1 MEEKKTDSGAVDSKA
16 VDSKAVFDTEHL
28 VKTYFTQ
35 ALPVVFSMIIGLVYN
50 LADTYFIAQTGNTLV
65 VAGVSVCAPVFT
77 VLMAFGNVYAQGG
90 SSLISRLMGKND
102 QGSVRRV
109 SSFCFYLAIATGVVL
124 AVPMII
130 FQGPIL
136 RMLGAS
142 DDVMPYAGEYYL
154 VLAVSAPA
162 IILPFIHSNLLR
174 CEGSST
180 LSMLG
185 NVGGSVINIIL
196 DPVFIQVLGMGA
208 AGAAIATV
216 IGNLA
221 SDLFFLVI
229 VLKKSRYLSVDPR
242 GWRVSGGELRQIF
255 SVGITA
261 AVTNIASSVCVV
273 VVNQCLKGYGDEK
286 IAAWGI
292 SSKVAMIAQMVLIG
306 LAFGGVPLFGYLYGG
321 KDFKNL
327 KKLLRF
333 CVGFICGYGLVMA
346 ALIIAFA
353 PWLVGIF
360 MDDPGVNAD
369 SMVMLRWQVSGSA
382 FAGVVLLF
390 TCLFQA
396 TGKAAPALALSL
408 SRQGLVFLLVLGIAV
423 LIAGYGGLLAAQP
436 VADALSAGLAVVMWK
451 AAFRRE
457 AAPAGTS

>member
-1 MEEKKTDSGAVDSKA
+1 MSESAEKS
-16 VDSKAVFDTEHL
+16 AVFDTQHL
-28 VKTYFTQ
+28 VRTYFTQ

-50 LADTYFIAQTGNTLV
+50 LADTYFVARTGSTLI

-90 SSLISRLMGKND
+90 SSLISRLMGKKD
-102 QGSVRRV
+102 IGSVRRV

-124 AVPMII
+124 AVPMLV
-130 FQGPIL
+130 FQRPIL
-136 RMLGAS
+136 KMLGAS
-142 DDVMPYAGEYYL
+142 EAVMPYAREYYL
-154 VLAVSAPA
+154 VLAAGAPA
-162 IILPFIHSNLLR
+162 VILPFIHSNLLR

-196 DPVFIQVLGMGA
+196 DPIFIQVLDMGA

-221 SDLFFLVI
+221 SDLFFLGI
-229 VLKKSRYLSVDPR
+229 VLKKSPYLSVDPR
-242 GWRVSGGELRQIF
+242 SWRVSGGELGQIF

-261 AVTNIASSVCVV
+261 AVTNIASSACVV
-273 VVNQCLKGYGDEK
+273 VVNQFLKGYGDDK

-292 SSKVAMIAQMVLIG
+292 AGKIGMISQMVLIG

-321 KDFKNL
+321 KDFVKL

-333 CVGFICGYGLVMA
+333 CAAFISCYGLVMA
-346 ALIIAFA
+346 ALIMLLAS
-353 PWLVGIF
+353 WLSGIF
-360 MDDPGVNAD
+360 MDDPGVTAD
-369 SMVMLRWQVSGSA
+369 STVMLRWQVSGSA
-382 FAGVVLLF
+382 FAGIVLLF

-396 TGKAAPALALSL
+396 TGKAVPALVLSL
-408 SRQGLVFLLVLGIAV
+408 SRQGLVFLAVLGAGV
-423 LIAGYGGLLAAQP
+423 LIAGFTGLLAAQP
-436 VADALSAGLAVVMWK
+436 IADLLSAVLAVVMWRV
-451 AAFRRE
+451 AFRRE
-457 AAPAGTS
+457 GPAQG

>member
-1 MEEKKTDSGAVDSKA
+1 MREADEKSV
-16 VDSKAVFDTEHL
+16 VFDTEHL
-28 VKTYFTQ
+28 VRTYFTQ
-35 ALPVVFSMIIGLVYN
+35 ALPVVFSMIVSLVYN
-50 LADTYFIAQTGNTLV
+50 LADTYFVARTGSTLI

-102 QGSVRRV
+102 QGSVKRV

-124 AVPMII
+124 AVPMLI
-130 FQGPIL
+130 FQGPVL

-142 DDVMPYAGEYYL
+142 DEVMPYAREYYI

-185 NVGGSVINIIL
+185 NVGGSVVNIVL

-221 SDLFFLVI
+221 SDLFFLII
-229 VLKKSRYLSVDPR
+229 VRRKSRHLSVDPR
-242 GWRVSGGELRQIF
+242 SWRVSGGELRQIF

-261 AVTNIASSVCVV
+261 AVTNIASSACVV
-273 VVNQCLKGYGDEK
+273 VINQFLKGYGDEK

-292 SSKVAMIAQMVLIG
+292 ASKVSMIAQMVLIG

-321 KDFKNL
+321 RDFKKL

-333 CVGFICGYGLVMA
+333 CMAFISGYGLLMA
-346 ALIIAFA
+346 AVIILLARPLA
-353 PWLVGIF
+353 GVF
-360 MDDPGVNAD
+360 MDDPGVTAD
-369 SMVMLRWQVSGSA
+369 STLMLRWQVLGSA
-382 FAGVVLLF
+382 FAGIVLLF

-396 TGKAAPALALSL
+396 TGKAGPALALSL
-408 SRQGLVFLLVLGIAV
+408 SRQGLLFLAVLGAGV
-423 LIAGYGGLLAAQP
+423 LIAGFDGLLAAQP
-436 VADALSAGLAVVMWK
+436 IADALSAGLAIVMWR

-457 AAPAGTS
+457 GLSAA

>member
-1 MEEKKTDSGAVDSKA
+1 MSDTKEKST
-16 VDSKAVFDTEHL
+16 VFDTEHL
-28 VKTYFTQ
+28 VRTYFAQ
-35 ALPVVFSMIIGLVYN
+35 ALPVVFSMIISLIYN
-50 LADTYFIAQTGNTLV
+50 LADTYFVARTGSTLI

-109 SSFCFYLAIATGVVL
+109 SSFCFYLAIATGLVL
-124 AVPMII
+124 AVPMLI

-136 RMLGAS
+136 RLLGAS
-142 DDVMPYAGEYYL
+142 PEVMPYAREYYL
-154 VLAVSAPA
+154 VLAAGAPA
-162 IILPFIHSNLLR
+162 VILPFIHSNLLR
-174 CEGSST
+174 CEGAST

-196 DPVFIQVLGMGA
+196 DPIFIQVLGMGA

-221 SDLFFLVI
+221 SDLFFLAI
-229 VLKKSRYLSVDPR
+229 VLGKSRHLSVAPR
-242 GWRVSGGELRQIF
+242 DWRVSAGELRQIF

-273 VVNQCLKGYGDEK
+273 VTNQFLKGYGDEK

-292 SSKVAMIAQMVLIG
+292 ASKVAMIAQMVLIG

-321 KDFKNL
+321 RDFKKL
-327 KKLLRF
+327 KKLISF
-333 CVGFICGYGLVMA
+333 CTAFISCYGLLM
-346 ALIIAFA
+346 ALIIILLAR
-353 PWLVGIF
+353 PLTLVF
-360 MDDPGVNAD
+360 MDDPGVVRD
-369 SMVMLRWQVSGSA
+369 SALMLRWQVSGSA
-382 FAGVVLLF
+382 FAGIVLLF

-396 TGKAAPALALSL
+396 TGKAGPALALSL
-408 SRQGLVFLLVLGIAV
+408 SRQGLLFLAVLGVGV
-423 LIAGYGGLLAAQP
+423 LVAGFNGLLAAQP
-436 VADALSAGLAVVMWK
+436 IADALSAALAVIMWR
-451 AAFRRE
+451 AAFRKE
-457 AAPAGTS
+457 GLSAV

>member
-1 MEEKKTDSGAVDSKA
+1 MREADEKSV
-16 VDSKAVFDTEHL
+16 VFDTEHL
-28 VKTYFTQ
+28 VRTYFTQ
-35 ALPVVFSMIIGLVYN
+35 ALPVVFSMIVSLVYN
-50 LADTYFIAQTGNTLV
+50 LADTYFVARTGSALI

-102 QGSVRRV
+102 QGSVKRV

-124 AVPMII
+124 AVPMLI
-130 FQGPIL
+130 FQGAVL

-142 DDVMPYAGEYYL
+142 DEVMPYAREYYI

-185 NVGGSVINIIL
+185 NVGGSVVNIVL

-221 SDLFFLVI
+221 SDLFFLII
-229 VLKKSRYLSVDPR
+229 VLRKSRHLSVDPR
-242 GWRVSGGELRQIF
+242 SWRVSGGELRQIF

-261 AVTNIASSVCVV
+261 AVTNIASSACVV
-273 VVNQCLKGYGDEK
+273 VINQFLKGYGDEK

-292 SSKVAMIAQMVLIG
+292 ASKVSMIAQMVLIG

-321 KDFKNL
+321 RDFKKL

-333 CVGFICGYGLVMA
+333 CMAFISGYGLLMA
-346 ALIIAFA
+346 AVIILLARPLA
-353 PWLVGIF
+353 GVF
-360 MDDPGVNAD
+360 MDDPGVTAD
-369 SMVMLRWQVSGSA
+369 STLMLRWQVLGSA
-382 FAGVVLLF
+382 FAGIVLLF

-396 TGKAAPALALSL
+396 TGKAGPALALSL
-408 SRQGLVFLLVLGIAV
+408 SRQGLLFLAVLGAGV
-423 LIAGYGGLLAAQP
+423 LIAGFDGLLAAQP
-436 VADALSAGLAVVMWK
+436 IADALSAGLAIVMWR

-457 AAPAGTS
+457 GLSAA

>member
-1 MEEKKTDSGAVDSKA
+1 MREADEKSV
-16 VDSKAVFDTEHL
+16 VFDTEHL
-28 VKTYFTQ
+28 VRTYFTQ
-35 ALPVVFSMIIGLVYN
+35 ALPVVFSMIVSLVYN
-50 LADTYFIAQTGNTLV
+50 LADTYFVARTGSTLI

-102 QGSVRRV
+102 QGSVKRV

-124 AVPMII
+124 AVPMLI
-130 FQGPIL
+130 FQGPVL

-142 DDVMPYAGEYYL
+142 DEVMPYAREYYI

-185 NVGGSVINIIL
+185 NVGGSVVNIVL

-221 SDLFFLVI
+221 SDLFFLII
-229 VLKKSRYLSVDPR
+229 VLRKSRHLSVDPR
-242 GWRVSGGELRQIF
+242 SWRVSGGELRQIF

-261 AVTNIASSVCVV
+261 AVTNIASSACVV
-273 VVNQCLKGYGDEK
+273 VINQFLKGYGDEK

-292 SSKVAMIAQMVLIG
+292 ASKVSMIAQMVLIG
-306 LAFGGVPLFGYLYGG
+306 LACGGGPLFGYLYGG
-321 KDFKNL
+321 RDFKKL

-333 CVGFICGYGLVMA
+333 CMAFISGYGLLMA
-346 ALIIAFA
+346 AVIILLARPLA
-353 PWLVGIF
+353 GVF
-360 MDDPGVNAD
+360 MDDPGVTAD
-369 SMVMLRWQVSGSA
+369 STLMLRWQVLGSA
-382 FAGVVLLF
+382 FAGIVLLF

-396 TGKAAPALALSL
+396 TGKAGPALALSL
-408 SRQGLVFLLVLGIAV
+408 SRQGLLFLAVLGAGV
-423 LIAGYGGLLAAQP
+423 LIAGFDGLLAAQP
-436 VADALSAGLAVVMWK
+436 IADALSAGLAIVMWR

-457 AAPAGTS
+457 GLSAA

>member
-1 MEEKKTDSGAVDSKA
+1 MRKAEEKA
-16 VDSKAVFDTEHL
+16 AVFDTDHL
-28 VKTYFTQ
+28 VRTYFTQ
-35 ALPVVFSMIIGLVYN
+35 ALPVVFSMMIGLIYN
-50 LADTYFIAQTGNTLV
+50 LADTYFIAQTGNTLI

-124 AVPMII
+124 AVPMVI
-130 FQGPIL
+130 FQDPIL
-136 RMLGAS
+136 KMLGAS
-142 DDVMPYAGEYYL
+142 AEVMPYANEYYL
-154 VLAVSAPA
+154 VLAVGAPA
-162 IILPFIHSNLLR
+162 VILPFIHSNLLR

-185 NVGGSVINIIL
+185 NVGGSVLNIIL
-196 DPVFIQVLGMGA
+196 DPIFIQTLDMGA

-221 SDLFFLVI
+221 SDLFFLII
-229 VLKKSRYLSVDPR
+229 VLKKSRHLSVDPR
-242 GWRVSGGELRQIF
+242 GWRVSGDELRQIF

-273 VVNQCLKGYGDEK
+273 VVNQSLKGYGDDK

-292 SSKVAMIAQMVLIG
+292 AGKVAMISQMVLIG

-321 KDFKNL
+321 RDFKAL

-333 CVGFICGYGLVMA
+333 CSGFMFAYGAVMA
-346 ALIIAFA
+346 AVIGLLA
-353 PWLVGIF
+353 PILTRIF
-360 MDDPGVNAD
+360 MDDPGIVAD
-369 SMVMLRWQVSGSA
+369 SSLMLRWQVSGSA
-382 FAGVVLLF
+382 FGGIVLLF

-396 TGKAAPALALSL
+396 TGKAVPALALSL
-408 SRQGLVFLLVLGIAV
+408 SRQGVVFLVVLGIAV
-423 LIAGYGGLLAAQP
+423 LIAGYTGLLAAQP
-436 VADALSAGLAVVMWK
+436 IADVLSAGLAVVMWR
-451 AAFRRE
+451 AAFRRDSLTRPE
-457 AAPAGTS
+457 TP

>member
-1 MEEKKTDSGAVDSKA
+1 MSDTKEKST
-16 VDSKAVFDTEHL
+16 VFDTEHL
-28 VKTYFTQ
+28 VRTYFAQ
-35 ALPVVFSMIIGLVYN
+35 ALPVVFSMIISLIYN
-50 LADTYFIAQTGNTLV
+50 LADTYFVARTGSTLI

-109 SSFCFYLAIATGVVL
+109 SSFCFYLAIATGLVL
-124 AVPMII
+124 AVPMLI

-136 RMLGAS
+136 RLLGAS
-142 DDVMPYAGEYYL
+142 PEVMPYAREYYL
-154 VLAVSAPA
+154 VLAAGAPA
-162 IILPFIHSNLLR
+162 VILPFIHSNLLR
-174 CEGSST
+174 CEGAST

-196 DPVFIQVLGMGA
+196 DPIFIQVLGMGA

-221 SDLFFLVI
+221 SDLFFLAI
-229 VLKKSRYLSVDPR
+229 VLGKSRNLSVAPR
-242 GWRVSGGELRQIF
+242 DWRVSAGELRQIF

-273 VVNQCLKGYGDEK
+273 VTNQFLKGYGDEK

-292 SSKVAMIAQMVLIG
+292 ASKVAMIAQMVLIG

-321 KDFKNL
+321 RDFKKL
-327 KKLLRF
+327 KKLISF
-333 CVGFICGYGLVMA
+333 CTAFISCYGLLM
-346 ALIIAFA
+346 ALIIILLAR
-353 PWLVGIF
+353 PLTLVF
-360 MDDPGVNAD
+360 MDDPGVVRD
-369 SMVMLRWQVSGSA
+369 SALMLRWQVSGSA
-382 FAGVVLLF
+382 FAGIVLLF

-396 TGKAAPALALSL
+396 TGKAGPALALSL
-408 SRQGLVFLLVLGIAV
+408 SRQGLLFLAVLGVGV
-423 LIAGYGGLLAAQP
+423 LVAGFNGLLAAQP
-436 VADALSAGLAVVMWK
+436 IADALSAALAVIMWR
-451 AAFRRE
+451 AAFRKE
-457 AAPAGTS
+457 GLSAA

>member
-1 MEEKKTDSGAVDSKA
+1 MGDTKEKIT
-16 VDSKAVFDTEHL
+16 VFDTEHL
-28 VKTYFTQ
+28 VRTYFAQ
-35 ALPVVFSMIIGLVYN
+35 ALPVVFSMIISLIYN
-50 LADTYFIAQTGNTLV
+50 LADTYFVARTGSTLI

-109 SSFCFYLAIATGVVL
+109 SSFCFYLAIATGLVL
-124 AVPMII
+124 AVPMLI

-136 RMLGAS
+136 RLLGAS
-142 DDVMPYAGEYYL
+142 PEVMPYAREYYL
-154 VLAVSAPA
+154 VLAAGAPA
-162 IILPFIHSNLLR
+162 VILPFIHSNLLR
-174 CEGSST
+174 CEGAST

-196 DPVFIQVLGMGA
+196 DPIFIQVLGMGA

-221 SDLFFLVI
+221 SDLFFLAI
-229 VLKKSRYLSVDPR
+229 VLGKSRHLSVAPR
-242 GWRVSGGELRQIF
+242 DWRVSAGELRQIF

-273 VVNQCLKGYGDEK
+273 VTNQFLKGYGDEK

-292 SSKVAMIAQMVLIG
+292 ASKVAMIAQMVLIG

-321 KDFKNL
+321 KDFKKL
-327 KKLLRF
+327 KKLIGF
-333 CVGFICGYGLVMA
+333 CTAFISCYGLLM
-346 ALIIAFA
+346 ALIIILLAR
-353 PWLVGIF
+353 PLTLVF
-360 MDDPGVNAD
+360 MDDPGVVRD
-369 SMVMLRWQVSGSA
+369 SALMLRWQVSGSA
-382 FAGVVLLF
+382 FAGIVLLF

-396 TGKAAPALALSL
+396 TGKAGPALALSL
-408 SRQGLVFLLVLGIAV
+408 SRQGLLFLAVLGVGV
-423 LIAGYGGLLAAQP
+423 LVAGFNGLLAAQP
-436 VADALSAGLAVVMWK
+436 IADALSAALAVIMWR
-451 AAFRRE
+451 AAFRKE
-457 AAPAGTS
+457 GLSAV

>member
-1 MEEKKTDSGAVDSKA
+1 MREADEKSV
-16 VDSKAVFDTEHL
+16 VFDTEHL
-28 VKTYFTQ
+28 VRTYFTQ
-35 ALPVVFSMIIGLVYN
+35 ALPVVFSMIVSLVYN
-50 LADTYFIAQTGNTLV
+50 LADTYFVARTGSTLI

-102 QGSVRRV
+102 QGSVKRV

-124 AVPMII
+124 AVPMLI
-130 FQGPIL
+130 FQGPVL

-142 DDVMPYAGEYYL
+142 DEVMPYAREYYI

-185 NVGGSVINIIL
+185 NVGGSVVNIVL

-221 SDLFFLVI
+221 SDLFFLII
-229 VLKKSRYLSVDPR
+229 VLRKSRHLSVDPR
-242 GWRVSGGELRQIF
+242 SWRVSGGELRQIF

-261 AVTNIASSVCVV
+261 AVTNIASSACVV
-273 VVNQCLKGYGDEK
+273 VINQFLKGYGDEK

-292 SSKVAMIAQMVLIG
+292 ASKVSMIAQMVLIG

-321 KDFKNL
+321 RDFKKL

-333 CVGFICGYGLVMA
+333 CMAFISGYGLLMA
-346 ALIIAFA
+346 AVIILLARPLA
-353 PWLVGIF
+353 GVF
-360 MDDPGVNAD
+360 MDDPGVTAD
-369 SMVMLRWQVSGSA
+369 STLMLRWQVLGSA
-382 FAGVVLLF
+382 FAGIVLLF

-396 TGKAAPALALSL
+396 TGKAGPALALSL
-408 SRQGLVFLLVLGIAV
+408 SRQGLLFLAVLGAGV
-423 LIAGYGGLLAAQP
+423 LIAGFDGLLAAQP
-436 VADALSAGLAVVMWK
+436 IADALSAGLAIVMWR

-457 AAPAGTS
+457 GLSAA

>member
-1 MEEKKTDSGAVDSKA
+1 MSDTKEKST
-16 VDSKAVFDTEHL
+16 VFDTEHL
-28 VKTYFTQ
+28 VRTYFAQ
-35 ALPVVFSMIIGLVYN
+35 ALPVVFSMIISLIYN
-50 LADTYFIAQTGNTLV
+50 LADTYFVARTGSTLI

-109 SSFCFYLAIATGVVL
+109 SSFCFYLAIATGLVL
-124 AVPMII
+124 AVPMLI

-136 RMLGAS
+136 RLLGAS
-142 DDVMPYAGEYYL
+142 PEVMPYAREYYL
-154 VLAVSAPA
+154 VLAAGAPA
-162 IILPFIHSNLLR
+162 VILPFIHSNLLR
-174 CEGSST
+174 CEGAST

-196 DPVFIQVLGMGA
+196 DPIFIQVLGMGA

-221 SDLFFLVI
+221 SDLFFLAI
-229 VLKKSRYLSVDPR
+229 VLGKSRHLSVAPR
-242 GWRVSGGELRQIF
+242 DWRVSAGELRQIF

-273 VVNQCLKGYGDEK
+273 VTNQFLKGYGDEK

-292 SSKVAMIAQMVLIG
+292 ASKVAMIAQMVLIG

-321 KDFKNL
+321 KDFKKL
-327 KKLLRF
+327 KKLISF
-333 CVGFICGYGLVMA
+333 CTAFISCYGLLM
-346 ALIIAFA
+346 ALIIILLAR
-353 PWLVGIF
+353 PLTLVF
-360 MDDPGVNAD
+360 MDDPGVVRD
-369 SMVMLRWQVSGSA
+369 SALMLRWQVSGSA
-382 FAGVVLLF
+382 FAGIVLLF

-396 TGKAAPALALSL
+396 TGKAGPALALSL
-408 SRQGLVFLLVLGIAV
+408 SRQGLLFLAVLGVGV
-423 LIAGYGGLLAAQP
+423 LVAGFNGLLATQP
-436 VADALSAGLAVVMWK
+436 IADALSAALAVIMWR
-451 AAFRRE
+451 AAFRKE
-457 AAPAGTS
+457 GLSAA

>member
-1 MEEKKTDSGAVDSKA
+1 MSETKEKST
-16 VDSKAVFDTEHL
+16 VFDTEHL
-28 VKTYFTQ
+28 VRTYFAQ
-35 ALPVVFSMIIGLVYN
+35 ALPVVFSMIISLIYN
-50 LADTYFIAQTGNTLV
+50 LADTYFVARTGSTLI

-109 SSFCFYLAIATGVVL
+109 SSFCFYLAIATGLVL
-124 AVPMII
+124 AVPMLI

-136 RMLGAS
+136 RLLGAS
-142 DDVMPYAGEYYL
+142 PEVMPYAREYYL
-154 VLAVSAPA
+154 VLAAGAPA
-162 IILPFIHSNLLR
+162 VILPFIHSNLLR
-174 CEGSST
+174 CEGAST

-196 DPVFIQVLGMGA
+196 DPIFIQVLGMGA

-221 SDLFFLVI
+221 SDLFFLAI
-229 VLKKSRYLSVDPR
+229 VLGKSRHLSVAPR
-242 GWRVSGGELRQIF
+242 DWRVSAGELRQIF

-273 VVNQCLKGYGDEK
+273 VTNQFLKGYGDEK

-292 SSKVAMIAQMVLIG
+292 ASKVAMIAQMVLIG

-321 KDFKNL
+321 RDFKKL
-327 KKLLRF
+327 KKLISF
-333 CVGFICGYGLVMA
+333 CTAFISCYGLLM
-346 ALIIAFA
+346 ALIIILLAR
-353 PWLVGIF
+353 PLTLVF
-360 MDDPGVNAD
+360 MDDPGVVRD
-369 SMVMLRWQVSGSA
+369 SALMLRWQVSGSA
-382 FAGVVLLF
+382 FAGIVLLF

-396 TGKAAPALALSL
+396 TGKAGPALALSL
-408 SRQGLVFLLVLGIAV
+408 SRQGLLFLAVLGVGV
-423 LIAGYGGLLAAQP
+423 LVAGFNGLLATQP
-436 VADALSAGLAVVMWK
+436 IADALSAALAVIMWR
-451 AAFRRE
+451 AAFRKE
-457 AAPAGTS
+457 GLSAV

>member
-1 MEEKKTDSGAVDSKA
+1 MSDTKEKST
-16 VDSKAVFDTEHL
+16 VFDTEHL
-28 VKTYFTQ
+28 VRTYFAQ
-35 ALPVVFSMIIGLVYN
+35 ALPVVFSMIISLIYN
-50 LADTYFIAQTGNTLV
+50 LADTYFVARTGSTLI

-109 SSFCFYLAIATGVVL
+109 SSFCFYLAIATGLVL
-124 AVPMII
+124 AVPMLI

-136 RMLGAS
+136 RLLGAS
-142 DDVMPYAGEYYL
+142 PEVMPYAREYYL
-154 VLAVSAPA
+154 VLAAGAPA
-162 IILPFIHSNLLR
+162 VILPFIHSNLLR
-174 CEGSST
+174 CEGAST

-196 DPVFIQVLGMGA
+196 DPIFIQVLGMGA

-221 SDLFFLVI
+221 SDLFFLAI
-229 VLKKSRYLSVDPR
+229 VLGKSRHLSVAPR
-242 GWRVSGGELRQIF
+242 DWRVSAGELRQIF

-273 VVNQCLKGYGDEK
+273 VTNQFLKGYGDEK

-292 SSKVAMIAQMVLIG
+292 ASKVAMIAQMVLIG

-321 KDFKNL
+321 KDFKKL
-327 KKLLRF
+327 KKLISF
-333 CVGFICGYGLVMA
+333 CTAFISCYGLLM
-346 ALIIAFA
+346 ALIIILLAR
-353 PWLVGIF
+353 PLTLVF
-360 MDDPGVNAD
+360 MDDPGVVRD
-369 SMVMLRWQVSGSA
+369 SALMLRWQVSGSA
-382 FAGVVLLF
+382 FAGIVLLF

-396 TGKAAPALALSL
+396 TGKAGPALALSL
-408 SRQGLVFLLVLGIAV
+408 SRQGLLFLAVLGVGV
-423 LIAGYGGLLAAQP
+423 LVAGFNGLLAAQP
-436 VADALSAGLAVVMWK
+436 IADALSAALAVIMWR
-451 AAFRRE
+451 AAFRKE
-457 AAPAGTS
+457 GLSAA

>member
-1 MEEKKTDSGAVDSKA
+1 MSDTKEKST
-16 VDSKAVFDTEHL
+16 VFDTEHL
-28 VKTYFTQ
+28 VRTYFAQ
-35 ALPVVFSMIIGLVYN
+35 ALPVVFSMIISLIYN
-50 LADTYFIAQTGNTLV
+50 LADTYFVARTGSTLI

-109 SSFCFYLAIATGVVL
+109 SSFCFYLAIATGLVL
-124 AVPMII
+124 AVPMLI

-136 RMLGAS
+136 RLLGAS
-142 DDVMPYAGEYYL
+142 PEVMPYAREYYL
-154 VLAVSAPA
+154 VLAAGAPA
-162 IILPFIHSNLLR
+162 VILPFIHSNLLR
-174 CEGSST
+174 CEGAST

-196 DPVFIQVLGMGA
+196 DPIFIQVLGMGA

-221 SDLFFLVI
+221 SDLFFLAI
-229 VLKKSRYLSVDPR
+229 VLGKSRHLSVAPR
-242 GWRVSGGELRQIF
+242 DWRVSARELRQIF

-273 VVNQCLKGYGDEK
+273 VTNQFLKGYGDEK

-292 SSKVAMIAQMVLIG
+292 ASKVAMIAQMVLIG

-321 KDFKNL
+321 RDFKKL
-327 KKLLRF
+327 KKLISF
-333 CVGFICGYGLVMA
+333 CTAFISCYGLLM
-346 ALIIAFA
+346 ALIIILLAR
-353 PWLVGIF
+353 PLTLVF
-360 MDDPGVNAD
+360 MDDPGVVRD
-369 SMVMLRWQVSGSA
+369 SALMLRWQVSGSA
-382 FAGVVLLF
+382 FAGIVLLF

-396 TGKAAPALALSL
+396 TGKAGPALALSL
-408 SRQGLVFLLVLGIAV
+408 SRQGLLFLAVLGVGV
-423 LIAGYGGLLAAQP
+423 LVAGFNGLLATQP
-436 VADALSAGLAVVMWK
+436 IADALSAALAVIMWR
-451 AAFRRE
+451 AAFRKE
-457 AAPAGTS
+457 GLSAV

>member
-1 MEEKKTDSGAVDSKA
+1 MREADEKSV
-16 VDSKAVFDTEHL
+16 VFDTEHL
-28 VKTYFTQ
+28 VRTYFTQ
-35 ALPVVFSMIIGLVYN
+35 ALPVVFSMIVSLVYN
-50 LADTYFIAQTGNTLV
+50 LADTYLVARTGSTLI

-102 QGSVRRV
+102 QGSVKRV

-124 AVPMII
+124 AVPMLI
-130 FQGPIL
+130 FQGPVL

-142 DDVMPYAGEYYL
+142 DEVMPYAREYYI

-185 NVGGSVINIIL
+185 NVGGSVVNIVL

-221 SDLFFLVI
+221 SDLFFLII
-229 VLKKSRYLSVDPR
+229 VLRKSRHLSVDPR
-242 GWRVSGGELRQIF
+242 SWRVSGGELRQIF

-261 AVTNIASSVCVV
+261 AVTNIASSACVV
-273 VVNQCLKGYGDEK
+273 VINQFLKGYGDEK

-292 SSKVAMIAQMVLIG
+292 ASKVSMIAQMVLIG

-321 KDFKNL
+321 RDFKKL

-333 CVGFICGYGLVMA
+333 CMAFISGYGLLMA
-346 ALIIAFA
+346 AVIILLARPLA
-353 PWLVGIF
+353 GVF
-360 MDDPGVNAD
+360 MDDPGVTAD
-369 SMVMLRWQVSGSA
+369 STLMLRWQVLGSA
-382 FAGVVLLF
+382 FAGIVLLF

-396 TGKAAPALALSL
+396 TGKAGPALALSL
-408 SRQGLVFLLVLGIAV
+408 SRQGLLFLAVLGAGV
-423 LIAGYGGLLAAQP
+423 LIAGFDGLLAAQP
-436 VADALSAGLAVVMWK
+436 IADALSAGLAIVMWR

-457 AAPAGTS
+457 GLSAA

>member
-1 MEEKKTDSGAVDSKA
+1 MEEKK
-16 VDSKAVFDTEHL
+16 VFDTEHL
-28 VKTYFTQ
+28 VRTYFTQ
-35 ALPVVFSMIIGLVYN
+35 TLPVVFSMMIGLVYN
-50 LADTYFIAQTGNTLV
+50 LADTYFIAQTGSTLV

-102 QGSVRRV
+102 QGSVKRV

-124 AVPMII
+124 AVPMVA
-130 FQGPIL
+130 FRLPIL
-136 RMLGAS
+136 KMLGAS
-142 DDVMPYAGEYYL
+142 EAVMPFASEYYL

-185 NVGGSVINIIL
+185 NVGGSVLNIIL
-196 DPVFIQVLGMGA
+196 DPIFIQVLGMGA

-216 IGNLA
+216 IGNIF
-221 SDLFFLVI
+221 SDLFFLAI
-229 VLKKSRYLSVDPR
+229 VLRKSQHLSVDPR
-242 GWRVSGGELRQIF
+242 GWRVSGDELRQIF

-261 AVTNIASSVCVV
+261 AVTNIASAVCVT
-273 VVNQCLKGYGDEK
+273 VVNQFLKGYGDDK

-292 SSKVAMIAQMVLIG
+292 AGRVAMISQMVLIG

-321 KDFKNL
+321 KDFRNL

-333 CVGFICGYGLVMA
+333 CMTFIFCYGIVAA
-346 ALIIAFA
+346 ALIILAA
-353 PWLVGIF
+353 PWLTGVF

-369 SMVMLRWQVSGSA
+369 STAMLRWQVSGSA
-382 FAGVVLLF
+382 FAGIVLLF

-396 TGKAAPALALSL
+396 TGKAVPALALSL
-408 SRQGLVFLLVLGIAV
+408 SRQGLVFLAVLGIGV
-423 LIAGYGGLLAAQP
+423 LIARYNGLLTAQP
-436 VADALSAGLAVVMWK
+436 IADALSAGLALVMWR
-451 AAFRRE
+451 AAFKKE
-457 AAPAGTS
+457 SALG

>member
-1 MEEKKTDSGAVDSKA
+1 MDEK
-16 VDSKAVFDTEHL
+16 KAVFDTDHL

-130 FQGPIL
+130 FQNPIL
-136 RMLGAS
+136 DMLGAS
-142 DDVMPYAGEYYL
+142 AEVKPYAREYYL
-154 VLAVSAPA
+154 VLAASAPA

-196 DPVFIQVLGMGA
+196 DPIFIQVLGMGA

-221 SDLFFLVI
+221 SDLFFLAV
-229 VLKKSRYLSVDPR
+229 VLKKSRHLCVDPR
-242 GWRVSGGELRQIF
+242 VWRVSGGELRQIL

-273 VVNQCLKGYGDEK
+273 VVNQILKGYGDDR

-292 SSKVAMIAQMVLIG
+292 AGKVAMIAQMVLIG
-306 LAFGGVPLFGYLYGG
+306 LAFGGVPLFGFLYGG
-321 KDFKNL
+321 QDFKNL

-333 CVGFICGYGLVMA
+333 CMTFIFSYGMAMA
-346 ALIIAFA
+346 AVIILLA
-353 PWLVGIF
+353 PALCGVF
-360 MDDPGVNAD
+360 MDDPQVTGY
-369 SMVMLRWQVSGSA
+369 STQMLRFQAAGSA
-382 FAGVVLLF
+382 FAGIVLLF

-408 SRQGLVFLLVLGIAV
+408 SRQGLVFLLVLGAGV
-423 LIAGYGGLLAAQP
+423 LVAGYNGLLATQP
-436 VADALSAGLAVVMWK
+436 VADVLSAGLALLMWR
-451 AAFRRE
+451 AAFRKE
-457 AAPAGTS
+457 AIPAGTP

>member
-1 MEEKKTDSGAVDSKA
+1 MREADEKSV
-16 VDSKAVFDTEHL
+16 VFDTEHL
-28 VKTYFTQ
+28 VRTYFTQ
-35 ALPVVFSMIIGLVYN
+35 ALPVVFSMIVSLVYN
-50 LADTYFIAQTGNTLV
+50 LADTYFVARTGSALI

-102 QGSVRRV
+102 QGSVKRV

-124 AVPMII
+124 AVPMLI
-130 FQGPIL
+130 FQGPVL

-142 DDVMPYAGEYYL
+142 DEVMPYAREYYI

-185 NVGGSVINIIL
+185 NVGGSVVNIVL

-221 SDLFFLVI
+221 SDLFFLII
-229 VLKKSRYLSVDPR
+229 VLRKSRHLSVDPR
-242 GWRVSGGELRQIF
+242 SWRVSGGELRQIF

-261 AVTNIASSVCVV
+261 AVTNIASSACVV
-273 VVNQCLKGYGDEK
+273 VINQFLKGYGDEK

-292 SSKVAMIAQMVLIG
+292 ASKVSMIAQMVLIG

-321 KDFKNL
+321 RDFKKL

-333 CVGFICGYGLVMA
+333 CMAFISGYGLLMA
-346 ALIIAFA
+346 AVIILLARPLA
-353 PWLVGIF
+353 GVF
-360 MDDPGVNAD
+360 MDDPGVTAD
-369 SMVMLRWQVSGSA
+369 STLMLRWQVLGSA
-382 FAGVVLLF
+382 FAGIVLLF

-396 TGKAAPALALSL
+396 TGKAGPALALSL
-408 SRQGLVFLLVLGIAV
+408 SRQGLLFLAVLGAGV
-423 LIAGYGGLLAAQP
+423 LIAGFDGLLAAQP
-436 VADALSAGLAVVMWK
+436 IADALSAGLAIVMWR

-457 AAPAGTS
+457 GLSAA

>member
-1 MEEKKTDSGAVDSKA
+1 MSDTKEKST
-16 VDSKAVFDTEHL
+16 VFDTEHL
-28 VKTYFTQ
+28 VRTYFAQ
-35 ALPVVFSMIIGLVYN
+35 ALPVVFSMIISLIYN
-50 LADTYFIAQTGNTLV
+50 LADTYFVARTGSTLI

-109 SSFCFYLAIATGVVL
+109 SSFCFYLAIATGLVL
-124 AVPMII
+124 AVPMLI

-136 RMLGAS
+136 RLLGAS
-142 DDVMPYAGEYYL
+142 PEVMPYAREYYL
-154 VLAVSAPA
+154 VLAAGAPA
-162 IILPFIHSNLLR
+162 VILPFIHSNLLR
-174 CEGSST
+174 CEGAST

-196 DPVFIQVLGMGA
+196 DPIFIQVLGMGA

-221 SDLFFLVI
+221 SDLFFLAI
-229 VLKKSRYLSVDPR
+229 VLGKSRHLSVAPR
-242 GWRVSGGELRQIF
+242 DWRVSAGELRQIF

-273 VVNQCLKGYGDEK
+273 VTNQFLKGYGDEK

-292 SSKVAMIAQMVLIG
+292 ASKVAMIAQMVLIG

-321 KDFKNL
+321 RDFKKL
-327 KKLLRF
+327 KKLISF
-333 CVGFICGYGLVMA
+333 CTAFISCYGLLM
-346 ALIIAFA
+346 ALIIILLAR
-353 PWLVGIF
+353 PLTLVF
-360 MDDPGVNAD
+360 MDDPGVVRD
-369 SMVMLRWQVSGSA
+369 SALMLRWQVSGSA
-382 FAGVVLLF
+382 FAGIVLLF

-396 TGKAAPALALSL
+396 TGKAGPALALSL
-408 SRQGLVFLLVLGIAV
+408 SRQGLLFLAVLGVGV
-423 LIAGYGGLLAAQP
+423 LVAGFNGLLAAQP
-436 VADALSAGLAVVMWK
+436 IADALSAALAVIMWR
-451 AAFRRE
+451 AAFRKE
-457 AAPAGTS
+457 GLGAA

>member
-1 MEEKKTDSGAVDSKA
+1 MGDTKEKIT
-16 VDSKAVFDTEHL
+16 VFDTEHL
-28 VKTYFTQ
+28 VRTYFAQ
-35 ALPVVFSMIIGLVYN
+35 ALPVVFSMIISLIYN
-50 LADTYFIAQTGNTLV
+50 LADTYFVARTGSTLI

-109 SSFCFYLAIATGVVL
+109 SSFCFYLAIATGLVL
-124 AVPMII
+124 AVPMLI

-136 RMLGAS
+136 RLLGAS
-142 DDVMPYAGEYYL
+142 PEVMPYAREYYL
-154 VLAVSAPA
+154 VLAAGAPA
-162 IILPFIHSNLLR
+162 VILPFIHSNLLR
-174 CEGSST
+174 CEGAST

-196 DPVFIQVLGMGA
+196 DPIFIQVLGMGA

-221 SDLFFLVI
+221 SDLFFLAI
-229 VLKKSRYLSVDPR
+229 VLGKSRHLSVAPR
-242 GWRVSGGELRQIF
+242 DWRVSAGELRQIF

-273 VVNQCLKGYGDEK
+273 VTNQFLKGYGDEK

-292 SSKVAMIAQMVLIG
+292 ASKVAMIAQMVLIG

-321 KDFKNL
+321 RDFKKL
-327 KKLLRF
+327 KKLISF
-333 CVGFICGYGLVMA
+333 CTAFISCYGLLM
-346 ALIIAFA
+346 ALIIILLAR
-353 PWLVGIF
+353 PLTLVF
-360 MDDPGVNAD
+360 MDDPGVVRD
-369 SMVMLRWQVSGSA
+369 SALMLRWQVSGSA
-382 FAGVVLLF
+382 FAGIVLLF

-396 TGKAAPALALSL
+396 TGKAGPALALSL
-408 SRQGLVFLLVLGIAV
+408 SRQGLLFLAVLGVGV
-423 LIAGYGGLLAAQP
+423 LVAGFNGLLAAQP
-436 VADALSAGLAVVMWK
+436 IADALSAALAVIMWR
-451 AAFRRE
+451 AAFRKE
-457 AAPAGTS
+457 GLSAA

>member
-1 MEEKKTDSGAVDSKA
+1 MREADKKS
-16 VDSKAVFDTEHL
+16 AVFDTEHL
-28 VKTYFTQ
+28 VRTYFTQ
-35 ALPVVFSMIIGLVYN
+35 ALPVVFSMIVSLVYN
-50 LADTYFIAQTGNTLV
+50 LADTYFVARTGSTLI

-102 QGSVRRV
+102 QGSVKRV

-124 AVPMII
+124 AVPMLI
-130 FQGPIL
+130 FQGPVL

-142 DDVMPYAGEYYL
+142 DEVMPYAREYYI

-185 NVGGSVINIIL
+185 NVGGSVVNIVL

-221 SDLFFLVI
+221 SDLFFLII
-229 VLKKSRYLSVDPR
+229 VLRKSRHLSVDPR
-242 GWRVSGGELRQIF
+242 SWRVSGGELRQIF

-261 AVTNIASSVCVV
+261 AVTNIASSACVV
-273 VVNQCLKGYGDEK
+273 VINQFLKGYGDEK

-292 SSKVAMIAQMVLIG
+292 ASKVSMIAQMVLIG

-321 KDFKNL
+321 RDFKKL

-333 CVGFICGYGLVMA
+333 CMAFISGYGLLMA
-346 ALIIAFA
+346 AAIILLARPLA
-353 PWLVGIF
+353 GVF
-360 MDDPGVNAD
+360 MDDPGVTAD
-369 SMVMLRWQVSGSA
+369 STLMLRWQVLGSA
-382 FAGVVLLF
+382 FAGIVLLF

-396 TGKAAPALALSL
+396 TGKAGPALALSL
-408 SRQGLVFLLVLGIAV
+408 SRQGILFLAVLGAGV
-423 LIAGYGGLLAAQP
+423 LIAGFDGLLAAQP
-436 VADALSAGLAVVMWK
+436 IADALSAGLAIVMWR

-457 AAPAGTS
+457 GLSAA

>member
-1 MEEKKTDSGAVDSKA
+1 MSDTKEKST
-16 VDSKAVFDTEHL
+16 VFDTEHL
-28 VKTYFTQ
+28 VRTYFAQ
-35 ALPVVFSMIIGLVYN
+35 ALPVVFSMIISLIYN
-50 LADTYFIAQTGNTLV
+50 LADTYFVARTGSTLI

-109 SSFCFYLAIATGVVL
+109 SSFCFYLAIATGLVL
-124 AVPMII
+124 AVPMLI

-136 RMLGAS
+136 RLLGAS
-142 DDVMPYAGEYYL
+142 PEVMPYAREYYL
-154 VLAVSAPA
+154 VLVAGAPA
-162 IILPFIHSNLLR
+162 VILPFIHSNLLR
-174 CEGSST
+174 CEGAST

-196 DPVFIQVLGMGA
+196 DPIFIQVLGMGA

-221 SDLFFLVI
+221 SDLFFLAI
-229 VLKKSRYLSVDPR
+229 VLGKSRHLSVAPR
-242 GWRVSGGELRQIF
+242 DWRVSAGELRQIF

-273 VVNQCLKGYGDEK
+273 VTNQFLKGYGDEK

-292 SSKVAMIAQMVLIG
+292 ASKVAMIAQMVLIG

-321 KDFKNL
+321 KDFKKL
-327 KKLLRF
+327 KKLISF
-333 CVGFICGYGLVMA
+333 CTAFISCYGLLM
-346 ALIIAFA
+346 ALIIILLAR
-353 PWLVGIF
+353 PLTLVF
-360 MDDPGVNAD
+360 MDDPGVVRD
-369 SMVMLRWQVSGSA
+369 SALMLRWQVSGSA
-382 FAGVVLLF
+382 FAGIVLLF

-396 TGKAAPALALSL
+396 TGKAGPALALSL
-408 SRQGLVFLLVLGIAV
+408 SRQGLLFLAVLGVGV
-423 LIAGYGGLLAAQP
+423 LVAGFNGLLAAQP
-436 VADALSAGLAVVMWK
+436 IADALSAALAVIMWR
-451 AAFRRE
+451 AAFRKE
-457 AAPAGTS
+457 GLSAA

>member
-1 MEEKKTDSGAVDSKA
+1 MR
-16 VDSKAVFDTEHL
+16 
-28 VKTYFTQ
+28 TYFAQ
-35 ALPVVFSMIIGLVYN
+35 ALPVVFSMIISLIYN
-50 LADTYFIAQTGNTLV
+50 LADTYFVARTGSTLI

-109 SSFCFYLAIATGVVL
+109 SSFCFYLAIATGLVL
-124 AVPMII
+124 AVPMLI

-136 RMLGAS
+136 RLLGAS
-142 DDVMPYAGEYYL
+142 PEVMPYAREYYL
-154 VLAVSAPA
+154 VLAAGAPA
-162 IILPFIHSNLLR
+162 VILPFIHSNLLR
-174 CEGSST
+174 CEGAST

-196 DPVFIQVLGMGA
+196 DPIFIQVLGMGA

-221 SDLFFLVI
+221 SDLFFLAI
-229 VLKKSRYLSVDPR
+229 VLGKSRHLSVAPR
-242 GWRVSGGELRQIF
+242 DWRVSAGELRQIF

-273 VVNQCLKGYGDEK
+273 VTNQFLKGYGDEK

-292 SSKVAMIAQMVLIG
+292 ASKVAMIAQMVLIG

-321 KDFKNL
+321 KDFKKL
-327 KKLLRF
+327 KKLISF
-333 CVGFICGYGLVMA
+333 CTAFISCYGLLM
-346 ALIIAFA
+346 ALIIILLAR
-353 PWLVGIF
+353 PLTLVF
-360 MDDPGVNAD
+360 MDDPGVVRD
-369 SMVMLRWQVSGSA
+369 SALMLRWQVSGSA
-382 FAGVVLLF
+382 FAGIVLLF

-396 TGKAAPALALSL
+396 TGKAGPALALSL
-408 SRQGLVFLLVLGIAV
+408 SRQGLLFLAVLGVGV
-423 LIAGYGGLLAAQP
+423 LVAGFNGLLAAQP
-436 VADALSAGLAVVMWK
+436 IADALSAALAVIMWR
-451 AAFRRE
+451 AAFRKE
-457 AAPAGTS
+457 GLSAA

>member
-1 MEEKKTDSGAVDSKA
+1 MSETKEKST
-16 VDSKAVFDTEHL
+16 VFDTEHL
-28 VKTYFTQ
+28 VRTYFAQ
-35 ALPVVFSMIIGLVYN
+35 ALPVVFSMIISLIYN
-50 LADTYFIAQTGNTLV
+50 LADTYFVARTGSTLI

-109 SSFCFYLAIATGVVL
+109 SSFCFYLAIATGLVL
-124 AVPMII
+124 AVPMLI

-136 RMLGAS
+136 SLLGAS
-142 DDVMPYAGEYYL
+142 PEVMPYAREYYL
-154 VLAVSAPA
+154 VLAAGAPA
-162 IILPFIHSNLLR
+162 VILPFIHSNLLR
-174 CEGSST
+174 CEGAST

-196 DPVFIQVLGMGA
+196 DPIFIQVLGMGA

-221 SDLFFLVI
+221 SDLFFLAI
-229 VLKKSRYLSVDPR
+229 VLGKSRHLSVAPR
-242 GWRVSGGELRQIF
+242 DWRVSAGELRQIF

-273 VVNQCLKGYGDEK
+273 VTNQFLKGYGDEK

-292 SSKVAMIAQMVLIG
+292 ASKVAMIAQMVLIG

-321 KDFKNL
+321 RDFKKL
-327 KKLLRF
+327 KKLISF
-333 CVGFICGYGLVMA
+333 CTAFISCYGLLM
-346 ALIIAFA
+346 ALIIILLAR
-353 PWLVGIF
+353 PLTLVF
-360 MDDPGVNAD
+360 MDDPGVVRD
-369 SMVMLRWQVSGSA
+369 SALMLRWQVSGAA
-382 FAGVVLLF
+382 FAGIVLLF

-396 TGKAAPALALSL
+396 TGKAGPALALSL
-408 SRQGLVFLLVLGIAV
+408 SRQGLLFLAVLGVGV
-423 LIAGYGGLLAAQP
+423 LVAGFNGLLAAQP
-436 VADALSAGLAVVMWK
+436 IADALSAALAVIMWR
-451 AAFRRE
+451 AAFRKE
-457 AAPAGTS
+457 GLSAA

>member
-1 MEEKKTDSGAVDSKA
+1 MREADEKSV
-16 VDSKAVFDTEHL
+16 VFDTEHL
-28 VKTYFTQ
+28 VRTYFTQ
-35 ALPVVFSMIIGLVYN
+35 ALPVVFSMIVSLVYN
-50 LADTYFIAQTGNTLV
+50 LADTYFVARTGSTLI

-102 QGSVRRV
+102 QGSVKRV

-124 AVPMII
+124 AVPMLI
-130 FQGPIL
+130 FQGPVL

-142 DDVMPYAGEYYL
+142 DEVMPYAREYYI

-185 NVGGSVINIIL
+185 NVGGSVVNIVL

-221 SDLFFLVI
+221 SDLFFLII
-229 VLKKSRYLSVDPR
+229 VLRKSRHLSVDPR
-242 GWRVSGGELRQIF
+242 SWRVSGGELRQIF

-261 AVTNIASSVCVV
+261 AVTNIASSACVV
-273 VVNQCLKGYGDEK
+273 VINQFLKGYGDEK

-292 SSKVAMIAQMVLIG
+292 ASKVSMIAQMVLIG

-321 KDFKNL
+321 RDFKKL

-333 CVGFICGYGLVMA
+333 CMAFISGYGLLMA
-346 ALIIAFA
+346 AVIILLARPLA
-353 PWLVGIF
+353 GVF
-360 MDDPGVNAD
+360 MDDPGVTAD
-369 SMVMLRWQVSGSA
+369 STLMLRWQVLGSA
-382 FAGVVLLF
+382 FAGIVLLF

-396 TGKAAPALALSL
+396 TGKAGPALALSL
-408 SRQGLVFLLVLGIAV
+408 SRQGLLFLAVLGAGV
-423 LIAGYGGLLAAQP
+423 LIAGFDGLLAAQP
-436 VADALSAGLAVVMWK
+436 IADALSAALAVIMWR
-451 AAFRRE
+451 AAFRKE
-457 AAPAGTS
+457 GLSAA